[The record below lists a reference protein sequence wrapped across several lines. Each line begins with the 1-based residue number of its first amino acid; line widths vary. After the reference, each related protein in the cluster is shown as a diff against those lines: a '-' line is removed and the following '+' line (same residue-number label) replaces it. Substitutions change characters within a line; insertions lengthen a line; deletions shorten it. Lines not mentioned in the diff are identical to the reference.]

1 MNKRLLADITRDSA
15 RGEFKAL
22 MKKLAR
28 RMVYE
33 NGDGKFEFNTQ
44 QNWKDIGAFEAL
56 SNVLCE
62 EDK

>member
-28 RMVYE
+28 RMAYE
-33 NGDGKFEFNTQ
+33 NNEGKFEFNTQ
-44 QNWKDIGAFEAL
+44 QNWQDIGAFKAL